1 MIENIPE
8 VLEFGNVHSREIQGE
23 VAVIEGSKSRTT
35 KAVKNISKLNKA
47 TWWQQQ
53 QRETNKQQ

>member
-23 VAVIEGSKSRTT
+23 VAVIEGSKSRTI
-35 KAVKNISKLNKA
+35 KAVKNISNVNKA
-47 TWWQQQ
+47 TW
-53 QRETNKQQ
+53 